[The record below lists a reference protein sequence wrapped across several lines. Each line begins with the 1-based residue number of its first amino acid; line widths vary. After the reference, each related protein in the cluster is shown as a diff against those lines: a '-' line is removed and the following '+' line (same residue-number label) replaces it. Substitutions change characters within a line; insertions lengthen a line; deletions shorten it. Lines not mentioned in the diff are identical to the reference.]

1 MNQDAYNISKI
12 FPQTECLSQDTL
24 LRYVR
29 NELPKM
35 EVRMVE
41 NHILDCP
48 LCNAAVEGLQS
59 DQGAGFEALAASLR
73 STIQDR
79 VEGGKVIEFPAHKVQ
94 AAPKRRS
101 WAAGLSIAAAVAIL
115 FTFAFAFFGNQ
126 PTASSIADEY
136 FRIQRPHVTRGG
148 ADGDVRGGR
157 NGRGVRSGTPT
168 PTTTYAPS
176 KLDEGKTLMI
186 NKDYEDAIAA
196 FNQVNTGEAYFLA
209 GDCHYQLE
217 QFEAA
222 ALNYEKVI
230 ARQDSEYAHMAEFNL
245 ALTNLKL
252 GKIEVARVALE
263 KIAQNPD
270 HIDHSNAG
278 KALESLA
285 KIDAH

>member
-73 STIQDR
+73 SKIQDR
-79 VEGGKVIEFPAHKVQ
+79 VEGGKVIEFPVHKVQ
-94 AAPKRRS
+94 AAPKRRT

-126 PTASSIADEY
+126 PSASSVADEY
-136 FRIQRPHVTRGG
+136 FHIQRPHVVRSGVS
-148 ADGDVRGGR
+148 GDVRGGSA
-157 NGRGVRSGTPT
+157 NTAHSSQT
-168 PTTTYAPS
+168 
-176 KLDEGKTLMI
+176 LNEGKTLMI
-186 NKDYEDAIAA
+186 EEEYEAA
-196 FNQVNTGEAYFLA
+196 VKAFGQVNTGEAYFLA
-209 GDCHYQLE
+209 GDCNYALE
-217 QFEAA
+217 QYEAA
-222 ALNYEKVI
+222 AKNYEKVI
-230 ARQDSEYAHMAEFNL
+230 ALQDSEYAHMAEFNL
-245 ALTNLKL
+245 ALTHLKL

-263 KIAQNPD
+263 KIAKNPLY
-270 HIDHSNAG
+270 IDNGSAA
-278 KALESLA
+278 KALEDLA

>member
-73 STIQDR
+73 SKIQDR
-79 VEGGKVIEFPAHKVQ
+79 VEGGKVIEFPVHKVQ

-126 PTASSIADEY
+126 PSANSIADEY
-136 FRIQRPHVTRGG
+136 FTIQAPHVVRGG
-148 ADGDVRGGR
+148 TGEDVRGG
-157 NGRGVRSGTPT
+157 NRGSVPHTPS
-168 PTTTYAPS
+168 PS
-176 KLDEGKTLMI
+176 TLDTGKSLMI
-186 NKDYEDAIAA
+186 EEDYEGAINA

-209 GDCHYQLE
+209 GDCYFALE
-217 QFEAA
+217 QYDAA
-222 ALNYEKVI
+222 AKNYEKVI

-245 ALTNLKL
+245 ALTHLKL
-252 GKIEVARVALE
+252 GKIEAARVALD
-263 KIAQNPD
+263 KIAKNPF
-270 HIDHSNAG
+270 HIDNASAA
-278 KALESLA
+278 KALEDLV

>member
-73 STIQDR
+73 SQIQDR
-79 VEGGKVIEFPAHKVQ
+79 VEGGKVIEFPVHKVQ
-94 AAPKRRS
+94 VAPKRRT

-115 FTFAFAFFGNQ
+115 FTFAFAFFGNE
-126 PTASSIADEY
+126 PSASGIADEY
-136 FRIQRPHVTRGG
+136 FSIQRPHVVRGG
-148 ADGDVRGGR
+148 TGSDVRGGS
-157 NGRGVRSGTPT
+157 SGS
-168 PTTTYAPS
+168 TTTYSPS
-176 KLDEGKTLMI
+176 RLDEGKTLMI
-186 NKDYEDAIAA
+186 NKDYEDAINA
-196 FNQVNTGEAYFLA
+196 FKQVNTGEAYFLA
-209 GDCHYQLE
+209 GDCHYALAQY
-217 QFEAA
+217 EAA
-222 ALNYEKVI
+222 ALSYEKVI

-252 GKIEVARVALE
+252 GKIEAARVALE
-263 KIAQNPD
+263 KIAQNAD
-270 HIDHSNAG
+270 HIDRVNAG
-278 KALESLA
+278 KALEDLA